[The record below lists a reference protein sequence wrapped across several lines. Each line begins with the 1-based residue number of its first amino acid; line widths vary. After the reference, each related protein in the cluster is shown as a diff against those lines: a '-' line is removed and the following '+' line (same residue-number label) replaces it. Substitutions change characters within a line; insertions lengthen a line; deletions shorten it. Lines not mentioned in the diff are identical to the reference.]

1 MKSLSFLNELN
12 LNQIKA
18 ERCKR
23 SFYFFFKEFWETI
36 EAVELID
43 NWHIKYIC
51 DELQLSY
58 EKWEKCEIQDDI
70 LINVPPG
77 SSKSTICTQLFPVW
91 LWIKNPSI
99 RVISSSYSDK
109 LSTAHAVKSRDCIG
123 SDKFKLYFSNEF
135 QIKHGEDN
143 KTWYKNSKKGERFAT
158 STGGSVTGV
167 HADFIIVDDPLN
179 VKKSESEAER
189 DQANKHVFETLSS
202 RKTDRKRSVT
212 IVIMQRLHDKDVAGE
227 MLKRKKVNHI
237 CLPGELSD
245 ITTEKARQYYIDGL
259 LDAKRLD
266 REALN
271 IMRVNLGSY
280 GYAGQIGQKPS
291 PEGGGQLKTAWFNK
305 IGYLEFQKLLE
316 QSKSRIIFYADTA
329 YTDNQKNDPTA
340 LMATCRIGNNIYII
354 NSESV
359 YKELPEL
366 IKYIPNYVSA
376 HGYSSRSILKVEP
389 KASGKSVVQVIKK
402 ESPINV
408 AELPPPKDDKITR
421 VSSIAPFIESGRC
434 ILVEGGWNESF
445 LQQCSAFPNGD
456 HDDEVDNL
464 VNSITECLNER
475 KGGFIATNT

>member
-1 MKSLSFLNELN
+1 MKNLNFLNELN
-12 LNQIKA
+12 LSHLKA

-23 SFYFFFKEFWETI
+23 SFYYFFLEFWETI
-36 EAVELID
+36 EAVELIN
-43 NWHIKYIC
+43 NWHIKFIC

-58 EKWEKCEIQDDI
+58 ERWSNRETQDDI

-91 LWIKNPSI
+91 LWIKDPSI

-123 SDKFKLYFSNEF
+123 SDKFNLYFYDIF

-158 STGGSVTGV
+158 STGGSVTGI

-202 RKTDRKRSVT
+202 RKTDRKRTVT
-212 IVIMQRLHDKDVAGE
+212 IVIMQRLHDKDVAGM
-227 MLKRKKVNHI
+227 MLKRKPVNHI

-245 ITTEKARQYYIDGL
+245 ITTERAKQYYKDGL
-259 LDAKRLD
+259 LDTNRLD

-280 GYAGQIGQKPS
+280 GYAGQIMQKPS
-291 PEGGGQLKTAWFNK
+291 PEGGGQLKSAWFKK
-305 IGYLEFQKLLE
+305 IGYDDFKVLFQKE
-316 QSKSRIIFYADTA
+316 NSKVIFYADTA
-329 YTDNQKNDPTA
+329 YTDKQKNDPTA
-340 LMATCRIGNNIYII
+340 LMATAKISNDLYII
-354 NSESV
+354 NSESI
-359 YKELPEL
+359 YKEMPEL
-366 IKYIPNYVSA
+366 LKYIPNYISA
-376 HGYSSRSILKVEP
+376 HGYTNKSILKIEP
-389 KASGKSVVQVIKK
+389 KASGKSVVQMLKR
-402 ESPINV
+402 ESSINV
-408 AELPPPKDDKITR
+408 VELPSPTDDKITR
-421 VSSIAPFIESGRC
+421 VSSVAPFVESGRC
-434 ILVEGGWNESF
+434 YIVEGGWNDSF
-445 LQQCSAFPNGD
+445 IQQCSAFPNGD

-464 VNSITECLNER
+464 VNAILDFQNIR
-475 KGGFIATNT
+475 KGSIKSYVV